1 MAKSKRVMVMAK
13 CVCSICQQ
21 VATSRPGTLHAF
33 CKGVVPMLAKLG
45 MFHPTRKGVWTP
57 V

>member
-57 V
+57 A